1 MRVILLPDEVGS
13 EQEIEE
19 EFDQLEDRKDDI
31 ETLIRNGGYAVSNVE
46 VRWDAL

>member
-31 ETLIRNGGYAVSNVE
+31 ETLIRNGGYEVSNVE